1 MAILVFDSVCAGKR
15 AYSLLKAIY
24 LALIELNNRA
34 DFLYNQPLYLYDFLD
49 ML

>member
-1 MAILVFDSVCAGKR
+1 MAILVFESACAIKR

-34 DFLYNQPLYLYDFLD
+34 DFLYTQPLSLYDFLD